1 MKVKGSHATS
11 LGFNGVFSS
20 NIIIVGHNQYVCNR
34 RFPKMLLLHALEQRT
49 CTLPD
54 HGCRRQV
61 IKCFSFWVV
70 WDFFLFEVPGLLHIK
85 SCTLKTLSII
95 SQAQRRCPVFWR
107 RRFLELKL
115 VLIWRRPAVCCPSV
129 TVSLVCTGWGMFR
142 PKRWWSSPPVW
153 RCVSKGS
160 RRPDDWCSASCTR
173 YTWDLALI
181 GSSCILL

>member
-1 MKVKGSHATS
+1 MKVKGSHATR
-11 LGFNGVFSS
+11 LGFNGVCSS
-20 NIIIVGHNQYVCNR
+20 QTLSLWAITNMFAIAGFQKCCCCMRWSKEPAHCQTMAAEDRLLNAFPFGWFGTFIWSSWIIAY
-34 RFPKMLLLHALEQRT
+34 
-49 CTLPD
+49 
-54 HGCRRQV
+54 
-61 IKCFSFWVV
+61 
-70 WDFFLFEVPGLLHIK
+70 EVMH
-85 SCTLKTLSII
+85 TQTLSII